1 MIGKG
6 KSKWF
11 QRFLFGCGVV
21 MTVLTV
27 ACLQWMRSHAPA
39 PPSLATPTPA
49 ATSTT
54 PANSVPSPY
63 TATPQDAASP
73 QYTATPQ
80 ASLTPLPDIAE
91 LQLPPGLK
99 LIIPVANIQPAQL
112 RDTYTE
118 ARSEGRVHNAIDI
131 LAPQGT
137 PVLAAADGQIVRFF
151 NSERGG
157 ITLYQLSN
165 DQRVV
170 LYYAHLQRY
179 AEGMAEGRPVRQGD
193 TLAYVGDT
201 GNAGAGNYHLHFG
214 VWLITDPKRYWDG
227 DNLNP
232 YPLLKA
238 GR

>member
-1 MIGKG
+1 MTEKRKG
-6 KSKWF
+6 QWGW
-11 QRFLFGCGVV
+11 RLLFGGGAALIVLV
-21 MTVLTV
+21 WAWQQRQRSFVLVEPPVATPSPVATTMTPQLSVTPQLTV
-27 ACLQWMRSHAPA
+27 
-39 PPSLATPTPA
+39 
-49 ATSTT
+49 
-54 PANSVPSPY
+54 
-63 TATPQDAASP
+63 
-73 QYTATPQ
+73 
-80 ASLTPLPDIAE
+80 TPLPAFTLIPNSAE
-91 LQLPPGLK
+91 PQLPPGLK

-112 RDTYTE
+112 RDTFTE

-137 PVLAAADGQIVRFF
+137 PVLAAADGKIVRFF

-170 LYYAHLQRY
+170 FYYAHLQRY
-179 AEGMAEGRPVRQGD
+179 AEGIAEGRPVRPGD
-193 TLAYVGDT
+193 TIAYVGDT

-232 YPLLKA
+232 YPLLKE

>member
-1 MIGKG
+1 MTEKRKG
-6 KSKWF
+6 QWGW
-11 QRFLFGCGVV
+11 RLLFGGGAALIVLV
-21 MTVLTV
+21 WAWQQRQRSFVLVEPPVATPSPVATTMTPQLSVTPQLTV
-27 ACLQWMRSHAPA
+27 
-39 PPSLATPTPA
+39 
-49 ATSTT
+49 
-54 PANSVPSPY
+54 
-63 TATPQDAASP
+63 
-73 QYTATPQ
+73 
-80 ASLTPLPDIAE
+80 TPLPAFTLIPNFAE
-91 LQLPPGLK
+91 PQLPPGLK

-112 RDTYTE
+112 RDTFTE

-137 PVLAAADGQIVRFF
+137 PVLAAADGKIVRFF

-170 LYYAHLQRY
+170 FYYAHLQRY
-179 AEGMAEGRPVRQGD
+179 AEGIAEGRPVRPGD
-193 TLAYVGDT
+193 TIAYVGDT

-232 YPLLKA
+232 YPLLKE